1 MLKWNCNFSIEDSS
15 IQLNTVVIYVDSFR
29 NVNGNC
35 EVSLVM
41 KDEFNLYTV
50 KEYTYTFNKELTNI
64 DAVYQELLTVYNDS
78 III

>member
-1 MLKWNCNFSIEDSS
+1 MLKWNCNFAIEDSS
-15 IQLNTVVIYVDSFR
+15 VQLNTVVIYVTSFR

-35 EVSLVM
+35 EASLVM
-41 KDEFNLYTV
+41 KDEFSLYTV

-78 III
+78 VII